1 MATFRVLYW
10 HQIPSVVEA
19 RDDDGKTHK
28 EQLSARFQELIDS
41 IAMRKKLVGT
51 DAYLEGWR
59 RGRPEKRDGSAAEIA
74 RTVATELEATF
85 EEIARAARST

>member
-1 MATFRVLYW
+1 VASYRILSW

-19 RDDDGKTHK
+19 KDDLGGSHK

-41 IAMRKKLVGT
+41 IAMRKQLVGT

-59 RGRPEKRDGSAAEIA
+59 RNRPAKRDGSAAEIA
-74 RTVATELEATF
+74 KTVAAELEASF
-85 EEIARAARST
+85 DEIARAARAT